1 VVHCPA
7 SGVNVYSVVAVLF
20 IAGDQDPV
28 TPLVEVVGKDAKA
41 APEQIGA
48 TWLNVATIG
57 FTTIVIVAGVTVHCP
72 ESGENI
78 YSVVVVL
85 FIAGDQVPVT
95 PLVEVVGKDAKAAPE
110 QIGAIWLK
118 MATIGFTTIVILAGV
133 VVHCPASGENVYS
146 VVAVLFIA
154 GDQDPVTPLVEVVG
168 KDAKAAPE
176 QIGFTWLNVATIGFT
191 TMVIV
196 EGFTVH

>member
-1 VVHCPA
+1 MLLTVAGLQVPVIELFDVVGKTGLTEPEQIAAIEVKVGVTFGFTTIVIVAVVTVHCPE

-72 ESGENI
+72 ESGENV

-118 MATIGFTTIVILAGV
+118 MAKIGFTTIVILA
-133 VVHCPASGENVYS
+133 
-146 VVAVLFIA
+146 
-154 GDQDPVTPLVEVVG
+154 
-168 KDAKAAPE
+168 
-176 QIGFTWLNVATIGFT
+176 
-191 TMVIV
+191 
-196 EGFTVH
+196 